1 MDTILSTPL
10 GNLDIRIVSDQL
22 DGAPSRFM
30 MPIRILVD
38 SFADGDALNAQMTNA
53 RDIVSRLD
61 PDRFHVSTFVV
72 GTPDVRLVQRP
83 QTRLIRLPH
92 RRQTPRILKEFIWGS
107 HDILFY
113 VKASPAA
120 KMYLKL
126 RPKWL
131 DKRVAIG
138 TVESQSDLRNESTIK
153 PEQVRLWEQTVLRCD
168 FLFSNSSSVRASL
181 EKEYGLSSEV
191 VPTGVDT
198 KFFNPAWDR
207 RANERLRVLFV
218 GGLRPFKGP
227 QLLVQAAAQFPTLDF
242 VIVGEGMLRP
252 ALERMVKE
260 QRLNNVHFAGSL
272 DPAALRV
279 QYRNADIFLFPSRWE
294 GSPKVILEAS
304 ACGLPVIAR
313 RDYQPET
320 VVDGATGYLGSSDD
334 ELLDHL
340 KSLAGNPELRRDM
353 GHAARAHSE
362 RFDWDLITRRWEEIF
377 LRLAPQRR
385 RKGPS

>member
-10 GNLDIRIVSDQL
+10 GNLDIRIISDQL
-22 DGAPSRFM
+22 DAVPSSLMR
-30 MPIRILVD
+30 PIRILVD
-38 SFADGDALNAQMTNA
+38 SFADGNVLNAQMTNA
-53 RDIVSRLD
+53 REIISRLD
-61 PDRFHVSTFVV
+61 PDRFHMSTFVV

-83 QTRLIRLPH
+83 ETRLIHLPQ

-120 KMYLKL
+120 KVYLKF
-126 RPKWL
+126 RSKWM
-131 DKRVAIG
+131 DKRVVIG
-138 TVESQSDLRNESTIK
+138 TLESQSDLRNEPTIK

-181 EKEYGLSSEV
+181 EKEYGLSSEI

-198 KFFNPAWDR
+198 KFFTPAWDR
-207 RANERLRVLFV
+207 LPNERLRVMFV

-227 QLLVQAAAQFPTLDF
+227 QLLVQAAAQFPMLDF
-242 VIVGEGMLRP
+242 VIIGEGMLRP
-252 ALERMVKE
+252 ELERRVRE
-260 QRLNNVHFAGSL
+260 QRLNNVQIAGGL
-272 DPAALRV
+272 DAAALRV
-279 QYRNADIFLFPSRWE
+279 QYRRADIFLFPSRWE

-320 VVDGATGYLGSSDD
+320 VVDRATGYLGSNDD

-340 KSLAGNPELRRDM
+340 KILSGSPQLRRDM
-353 GHAARAHSE
+353 GRAARAHSE

-385 RKGPS
+385 GTGPS